1 MKTMQERAL
10 STSTTSAQP
19 TRWSRTKTFF
29 YESWL
34 ELKRVIWPTREDV
47 VKMTGLVVAV
57 VVFVGLFMY
66 VWDTVLAQL
75 TVRLFG
81 R

>member
-1 MKTMQERAL
+1 MVRASPSVWVRL
-10 STSTTSAQP
+10 
-19 TRWSRTKTFF
+19 KTFF

-57 VVFVGLFMY
+57 VIVVGLFMW
-66 VWDTVLAQL
+66 VWDTALAQV
-75 TVRLFG
+75 TSRLFEH
-81 R
+81 